1 MKVTCKYCGVV
12 DKPHHCP
19 HKARQDNQRKDKRI
33 YRSAS
38 YQTARAMALDTYN
51 YVDLW
56 ELYVNGRYQPATL
69 THHII
74 EVLDDPDKAAD
85 QLNLFPTSAENH
97 ADIHDLY
104 KLYKDKV
111 QNLLFS
117 MYQDYQAG
125 NREPGKYKSHID
137 DLTGV
142 VTQKRLFILNK

>member
-38 YQTARAMALDTYN
+38 YHTARAMTLDTYN

-74 EVLDDPDKAAD
+74 EVLNDSDKAAD
-85 QLNLFPTSAENH
+85 QMNLFPTSAENH
-97 ADIHDLY
+97 VDIHDLY

-117 MYQDYQAG
+117 MCQDYQAG

-142 VTQKRLFILNK
+142 VTQKGYSS

>member
-12 DKPHHCP
+12 GKPHHCP

-38 YQTARAMALDTYN
+38 YQTARAMTLDTYN

-69 THHII
+69 THHIV

-85 QLNLFPTSAENH
+85 QMNLFPTSAENH
-97 ADIHDLY
+97 VDIHDLY

-117 MYQDYQAG
+117 MCQDYQAG

-142 VTQKRLFILNK
+142 VTQKGYSS